1 MLSKLQEYFQPR
13 HLGLI
18 GLCLLALAYLSL
30 FRYDNYG
37 IEEGAALA
45 MLINWSIV
53 HQIASP
59 VAFFGVPDLRA
70 IFFVP
75 LDMYWAGSLIAVKVF
90 TMYILFGTALLMY
103 RWSEEVHGGESS
115 MMATALLLLA
125 PITLMQ
131 TDAIGSGIY
140 LLFCF
145 VVAGWLDQAIHDS
158 DKAIPSWFFLL
169 ILIAALATSM
179 HPMGLAVPLT
189 IALKWWLNPGEAN
202 KGRRIIISMG
212 ILTGV
217 MLFVRWGWYGID
229 AASSNPL
236 TILSDSILGSDLLR
250 TADWSAGMLIAVVL
264 LSAIGMH
271 LYRRVQDTLSI
282 MLIAASLIGFLHA
295 DHAWVLIAWAT
306 LLYLGIP
313 LVIEM
318 NQRFGKNGI
327 VGKRGAVLSIVVIL
341 ATISMVH
348 TRQIGVIAKTHL
360 KNPTDN
366 IIAVL
371 AHDAEKTDVLFLA
384 ASQWPARTLLV
395 CRRDVLPLPPAK
407 DDTAAFRNQT
417 RGLTHI
423 AFNPQLEEM
432 HALSRNAAS
441 LSDIFETIA
450 LLPGGVVLK
459 AKTSKKAG

>member
-1 MLSKLQEYFQPR
+1 MLSKLQEHLQPR

-45 MLINWSIV
+45 LLINWSIV

-90 TMYILFGTALLMY
+90 TMYILFGTALMMY
-103 RWSEEVHGGESS
+103 RWSEEVHSGESS
-115 MMATALLLLA
+115 MMATVLLLLA

-145 VVAGWLDQAIHDS
+145 VVTGWLDQAIHDS
-158 DKAIPSWFFLL
+158 DEAIPSWFFLL

-189 IALKWWLNPGEAN
+189 IALKWWLNPGANN
-202 KGRRIIISMG
+202 KGRRIIVSMA

-217 MLFVRWGWYGID
+217 ILFVRWGWYGMD
-229 AASSNPL
+229 AASANPL
-236 TILSDSILGSDLLR
+236 SILSDSILGSDLLR
-250 TADWSAGMLIAVVL
+250 DADWRAGMLIGGLLLAV
-264 LSAIGMH
+264 IGVH
-271 LYRRVQDTLSI
+271 VYRRLQDTVSI

-313 LVIEM
+313 FAIEM
-318 NQRFGKNGI
+318 NQRFGKSGLAA
-327 VGKRGAVLSIVVIL
+327 KRGAVLSMIVIL

-360 KNPTDN
+360 KSPTDN

-371 AHDAEKTDVLFLA
+371 AHDAEKTDTPFLA

-407 DDTAAFRNQT
+407 DDTAAFRRQT

-423 AFNPQLEEM
+423 AFNPQLEDM

-459 AKTSKKAG
+459 AKADGKAG